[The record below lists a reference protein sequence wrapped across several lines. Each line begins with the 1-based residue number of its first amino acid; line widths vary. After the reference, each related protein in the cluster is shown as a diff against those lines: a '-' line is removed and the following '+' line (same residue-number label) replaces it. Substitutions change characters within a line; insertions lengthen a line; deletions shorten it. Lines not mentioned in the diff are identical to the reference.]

1 MNTKKK
7 EIQKKKVT
15 DRVPIFR
22 IKRNITISL
31 CTNLFEKNEWLNF
44 KETEMTCLLL
54 TETNDFHTDK
64 KGIIELTLV
73 CVISYQ
79 WW

>member
-31 CTNLFEKNEWLNF
+31 CTNLFEKNE
-44 KETEMTCLLL
+44 
-54 TETNDFHTDK
+54 
-64 KGIIELTLV
+64 
-73 CVISYQ
+73 
-79 WW
+79 